1 MEWFVHRNPD
11 NMTKPSRIIKFGLG
25 MAAALVSQLSQA
37 QITINNADL
46 ISPGD
51 SIVYLREDFTAAVG
65 DSGTNQLWDF
75 SFLDGTNPN
84 LTRSVIYG
92 MTPSSTPYNVA
103 GTNLALMQD
112 SIFQYFERRTSGNNQ
127 GLYLKGLGIGTG
139 LVGGLIPGGVN
150 IDPVLTLT
158 TAQPIIRTPY
168 TFNNRY
174 SGNSGTNRIAIPYSD
189 TIQQGSLTLF
199 VDSVGVSLNIRTSY
213 RVNGWGTM
221 TLGSRTMPALRDVST
236 FSLGFGIS
244 VFAYT
249 RTFGIRVPLGWVALP
264 AGTLPLP
271 EQVTTSVRYW
281 SPNSKLHMVQF
292 YMDSLGTTAT
302 GVEYQ
307 EATLT
312 SLQNKLGQP
321 SLVKL
326 VPNPASGQVMLET
339 PVGMSPRRVQ
349 VTTLAGKQVE
359 LPVAGK
365 VLDISSLTPGTYML
379 TTSFDGNFTDRQRL
393 VVR

>member
-1 MEWFVHRNPD
+1 
-11 NMTKPSRIIKFGLG
+11 